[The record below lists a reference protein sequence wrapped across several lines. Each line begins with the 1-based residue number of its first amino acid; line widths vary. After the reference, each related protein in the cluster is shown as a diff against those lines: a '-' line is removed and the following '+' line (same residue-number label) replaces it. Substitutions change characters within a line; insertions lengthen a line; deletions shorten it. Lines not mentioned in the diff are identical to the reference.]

1 MNEIL
6 LVGIV
11 LFGGYLGG
19 KLIAKIKVPAVTGY
33 ILVGLAFGV
42 SFLKLIPWEWNLKLS
57 WLIDFALLLIAFH
70 IGGEL
75 RINKLR
81 KMGRSIILIVTLET
95 VATYFLV
102 LVAMLILGEPL
113 ALSLLIAS
121 IGAATAPAVTVLVLN
136 EYRAQGPLSQTLLAC
151 VGIDDAYGLALYSVS
166 ASLAHSLFSGAH
178 IIPLRLAGV
187 IIAEIGIS
195 ILGGII
201 AGVVLDFLLRRVK
214 YRVEVLPLILGGIT
228 LAGGLLEDGVW
239 GLKFSPLLGA
249 MAAGFYLTNYS
260 RQRREAFAPLGDFG
274 YPFYTIYF
282 VLAGARLKL
291 GLLFHLGWIAVGYL
305 LGRFSGKILGAGLGG
320 LISRAPK
327 QVRKYTG
334 MGLFSQAGIAIGL
347 CLVAAKEFPQVG
359 DVIVAIALGT
369 TIVTEIIGPFSTKYA
384 ITKAGEVGK
393 RVGPRI

>member
-1 MNEIL
+1 VNEIL
-6 LVGIV
+6 LIGIV

-42 SFLKLIPWEWNLKLS
+42 SSLKLIPWEWNLKLS

-75 RINKLR
+75 RISRLR
-81 KMGRSIILIVTLET
+81 KMGKSIMLIVTLET
-95 VATYFLV
+95 VTTYL
-102 LVAMLILGEPL
+102 LLLGTMLILREPL
-113 ALSLLIAS
+113 ALGLLIAS

-151 VGIDDAYGLALYSVS
+151 VGIDDAYGLTLYSLS
-166 ASLAHSLFSGAH
+166 ASLAHSLFSGTH
-178 IIPLRLAGV
+178 IFPLRLAG
-187 IIAEIGIS
+187 IILAEIGTS

-201 AGVVLDFLLRRVK
+201 IGMFLDFLLRRIK
-214 YRVEVLPLILGGIT
+214 YSVEVLTMVLGGIT
-228 LAGGLLEDGVW
+228 LAGGLLEGGIW
-239 GLKFSPLLGA
+239 GLRFSHLLGA

-260 RQRREAFAPLGDFG
+260 PKRREAFAPLENFG

-291 GLLFHLGWIAVGYL
+291 RLLFHLGWVAVGYL
-305 LGRFSGKILGAGLGG
+305 LARFSGKILGAGLGG
-320 LISRAPK
+320 LIS
-327 QVRKYTG
+327 
-334 MGLFSQAGIAIGL
+334 
-347 CLVAAKEFPQVG
+347 LVAAKEFPQVG

-369 TIVTEIIGPFSTKYA
+369 TIVTEIIGPFSAKYA
-384 ITKAGEVGK
+384 ITKADEVGK

>member
-6 LVGIV
+6 LIGIV

-33 ILVGLAFGV
+33 ILVGLALGV
-42 SFLKLIPWEWNLKLS
+42 SSLRFIPWEWNLKLG
-57 WLIDFALLLIAFH
+57 WLIEFALLLIAFQV
-70 IGGEL
+70 GGEL
-75 RINKLR
+75 RISRLR
-81 KMGRSIILIVTLET
+81 KMGKSIIIIVTFET
-95 VATYFLV
+95 VTTYL
-102 LVAMLILGEPL
+102 LLLGAMLILGESL
-113 ALSLLIAS
+113 ALGLLIAS

-178 IIPLRLAGV
+178 IYPLGLAGM
-187 IIAEIGIS
+187 ILAEIGVS

-201 AGVVLDFLLRRVK
+201 VGMILDLLLRRVK
-214 YRVEVLPLILGGIT
+214 YSVEVLTMILGGIT
-228 LAGGLLEDGVW
+228 LAGGLLQNVAW
-239 GLKFSPLLGA
+239 GLRFSPLLGA

-260 RQRREAFAPLGDFG
+260 PKRREAFAPLGDFG

-282 VLAGARLKL
+282 VLAGARLKVR
-291 GLLFHLGWIAVGYL
+291 LLFHLGWAAVGYL
-305 LGRFSGKILGAGLGG
+305 LARFSGKILGAGLGG
-320 LISRAPK
+320 LISHAPK
-327 QVRKYTG
+327 PVRKYTG

-369 TIVTEIIGPFSTKYA
+369 TIVTEIVGPFSTKYA

-393 RVGPRI
+393 KVGPGA